1 LSTTAGG
8 KSQRRFDPKAEATRI
23 FEKDVACAVRIAI
36 HFQSTLTTLK
46 HLAAT
51 ELLVDPATAPTGLGR
66 VSFSLLESS
75 LTESAPRIFRSLKVR
90 AEKVRRFPFWKC
102 AHAKPAHFQIPGNQV
117 RQSKVRRF
125 PFLRMREIKIQ
136 GTQKVRGASLI
147 RLLTGPSGKVRT
159 EKVRRFPFWEC
170 ALSNSWNAMRGFPAH
185 NQIRGTQKHAQVCI
199 LFSELC
205 QTNPFNTK
213 YELQCKRN
221 EHSHRSSCNHS
232 LGS

>member
-1 LSTTAGG
+1 
-8 KSQRRFDPKAEATRI
+8 
-23 FEKDVACAVRIAI
+23 
-36 HFQSTLTTLK
+36 
-46 HLAAT
+46 
-51 ELLVDPATAPTGLGR
+51 
-66 VSFSLLESS
+66 
-75 LTESAPRIFRSLKVR
+75 VR

-170 ALSNSWNAMRGFPAH
+170 ALSNSWNAMRGKPAH
-185 NQIRGTQKHAQVCI
+185 NQIRGTQKRAQVCI

-205 QTNPFNTK
+205 FRPILSTQNTNYNANATNTATAAPVITASAR
-213 YELQCKRN
+213 E
-221 EHSHRSSCNHS
+221 
-232 LGS
+232 